1 MAHSSKREGSD
12 PTTTPEDLG
21 SLVADDH
28 ADALRME
35 SEKIASKIN
44 EAYGKLAAKLRGKA
58 DKAKSALEAKKGEKK
73 RALLRRRF
81 ELYAD
86 AANELE
92 MRVAERRGPEDGN
105 SD

>member
-1 MAHSSKREGSD
+1 M
-12 PTTTPEDLG
+12 TPEDLG
-21 SLVADDH
+21 ALVADDH
-28 ADALRME
+28 ADALHQE
-35 SEKIASKIN
+35 SEKIAGKIN
-44 EAYGKLAAKLRGKA
+44 KAFDKLASKLRGKA
-58 DKAKSALEAKKGEKK
+58 DKAKSAMETKKGEKK

-92 MRVAERRGPEDGN
+92 MRAAERRSPEDGD

>member
-1 MAHSSKREGSD
+1 MARSSKREGSE
-12 PTTTPEDLG
+12 PAMTPEDLG
-21 SLVADDH
+21 ALVADNH
-28 ADALRME
+28 ADALRQE
-35 SEKIASKIN
+35 SEKIAGKIN
-44 EAYGKLAAKLRGKA
+44 EAYGKLASKLRGKA
-58 DKAKSALEAKKGEKK
+58 DKAKSAMETKKGEKK

-92 MRVAERRGPEDGN
+92 MRVADRRGPEDGN